1 MSTIQ
6 NLLKFSLVNWKY
18 EISLGISRK
27 SENSN
32 ELTLKFASTYNDY
45 KVFEIVS
52 YVGALIVRKYPFG
65 RPISG
70 ITRVTKKLCR

>member
-45 KVFEIVS
+45 KVFEI
-52 YVGALIVRKYPFG
+52 G
-65 RPISG
+65 RMWVP
-70 ITRVTKKLCR
+70 